1 MNYYHLS
8 QYITFTL
15 YSIISIFTFRVNT
28 LIEKKKI
35 NSDNQIMFIT
45 TIKGS
50 WLRDSSDNKTVM
62 LEMLYS

>member
-45 TIKGS
+45 KIKGS

-62 LEMLYS
+62 LEILYS